1 VLQQIDDQLESL
13 LDNWRNTLLEN
24 LDDPT
29 AKKSIKLL
37 PEEQRQAVS
46 SFLKTKSFPD
56 KISNDLVQGMQ
67 TALSG
72 LIAIS
77 IRPPELLDALGDSGA
92 PSTVDQLQSR
102 FEKFLEKITQGKEH
116 SKVRLLIERGQNPGE
131 SS

>member
-1 VLQQIDDQLESL
+1 
-13 LDNWRNTLLEN
+13 
-24 LDDPT
+24 
-29 AKKSIKLL
+29 
-37 PEEQRQAVS
+37 
-46 SFLKTKSFPD
+46 
-56 KISNDLVQGMQ
+56 MQ

-72 LIAIS
+72 LIAIP
-77 IRPPELLDALGDSGA
+77 IRPTELLDALGDSGA